1 MGTQSLRS
9 RTAVVDSGVAGRST
23 RIHERPRGLPNNIPS
38 LFTSLPFEPSARG
51 QLPDGNA
58 NSQRV
63 IDTSEPKRLER
74 GLHMEAHQLL
84 GKAVLA
90 GLAAAALATTAY
102 AQTDPGVRGGA
113 PGGGLP
119 FPDLTDNE
127 HSFFEVGL
135 EDFGEAE
142 ENDEGFG
149 PRFNLDGCAGC
160 HLQPA
165 IGGTSPA
172 VNPQVAIAT
181 AFGALNTVPSF
192 ITSNGPVREARFKFN
207 ADGSR
212 DGGVHAL
219 FTIRGRNDGS
229 ADASGCTAVQDDFAR
244 ELSRNNVIFR
254 IPTPTFGAGLMEMI
268 PDQTL
273 VSNVNASPNTKASF
287 GISGRLNR
295 NGNDGTVSRF
305 GWKAQNESLLLFSGE
320 AYNVEMGISNEL
332 FQVERDENAT
342 CQFASHPNDVTN
354 VDGPLPTDTISGVEK
369 FAFFMRFLAPPTA
382 STTTPGGSSSIS
394 RGRNL
399 FSAVGCALC
408 HTPTLRT
415 GTSTVAALS
424 NKDANLFSDLALHQ
438 MGPGLADNVLQ
449 GGARADEFRTAP
461 LWGLGQ
467 RIFFLHDGRTSDL
480 RAAIA
485 AHRSSGNSQFGPSEA
500 NTSVNVFNSLSTSNR
515 QDVLN
520 FLRSL

>member
-1 MGTQSLRS
+1 
-9 RTAVVDSGVAGRST
+9 
-23 RIHERPRGLPNNIPS
+23 
-38 LFTSLPFEPSARG
+38 
-51 QLPDGNA
+51 
-58 NSQRV
+58 
-63 IDTSEPKRLER
+63 
-74 GLHMEAHQLL
+74 MEAHQLL
-84 GKAVLA
+84 RRAVWA
-90 GLAAAALATTAY
+90 GLAATALAATAH
-102 AQTDPGVRGGA
+102 AQVDPGVRGGA
-113 PGGGLP
+113 PGAGLP
-119 FPDLTDNE
+119 FGDLTTNE
-127 HSFFEVGL
+127 RSFFDVGQ
-135 EDFGEAE
+135 EDFAE
-142 ENDEGFG
+142 QEGVGDGIG

-165 IGGTSPA
+165 VGGTSPA
-172 VNPQVAIAT
+172 TNPQVAIAT
-181 AFGALNTVPSF
+181 AFGAQNTVPSF
-192 ITSNGPVREARFKFN
+192 ITANGPVREARFKFN
-207 ADGSR
+207 SNGSR

-219 FTIRGRNDGS
+219 YTIRGRVDDTGN
-229 ADASGCTAVQDDFAR
+229 ASGCTAAQEDFATQ
-244 ELSRNNVIFR
+244 LANNNVIFR

-273 VSNVNASPNTKASF
+273 INNVNASPNTKASF

-332 FQVERDENAT
+332 FQVERDENAS

-354 VDGPLPTDTISGVEK
+354 VDGPLPTDTISAIEK
-369 FAFFMRFLAPPTA
+369 FSFFMRFLAPPTP
-382 STTTPGGSSSIS
+382 STNSPGGSASIA
-394 RGRNL
+394 RGRAA
-399 FSAVGCALC
+399 FTAVGCGLC

-415 GTSTVAALS
+415 GISTVAALS

-449 GGARADEFRTAP
+449 GGARGDEFRTAP

-485 AHRSSGNSQFGPSEA
+485 AHRSNGNSQFGPSEA
-500 NTSVNVFNSLSTSNR
+500 NTSVNSFNALSAGSR